1 MNDSGFGLVS
11 QVLFP
16 KGYITRRARDLR
28 FFLLSLILA
37 LACCGALAGI
47 LLLLNRQGRL

>member
-1 MNDSGFGLVS
+1 MNDSGFGLIS

-28 FFLLSLILA
+28 FFLLSLLLGLA
-37 LACCGALAGI
+37 FCGALAGI
-47 LLLLNRQGRL
+47 LLLLNKQARL